1 MLVDLH
7 CHSSCS
13 DGSETP
19 QHVAEMA
26 CARGV
31 ALFCLTD
38 HDTCAGFVDS
48 SAAAGD
54 MVVVRGVEL
63 SCREAGRPVHLL
75 LYDAA
80 IGPGWE
86 LVEEVLTEVKQARR
100 LRLRDIADRLAGLGM
115 VVDVDSILAAAAG
128 RAVGRPD
135 IARALVSSG
144 QVGSIQDA
152 FTRYL
157 YDGGPG
163 DVAIDRVSVEAGLEL
178 GRRAGCKVALA
189 HPHLQG
195 NRAHDLVR
203 RYRDSGLGAIEA
215 YYGLYNARA
224 RARWAALAAAEGL
237 VVTAGSDYHGDLF
250 PKVKDVGVELPDIH
264 YQSLLAWLQLG

>member
-13 DGSETP
+13 DGSESP
-19 QHVAEMA
+19 ARIAEMA
-26 CARGV
+26 RARGV

-38 HDTCAGFVDS
+38 HDTGAGFAAS

-54 MVVVRGVEL
+54 MEVVRGVEL

-75 LYDAA
+75 LYD
-80 IGPGWE
+80 GGMSPGWQ
-86 LVEEVLTEVKQARR
+86 LVEAELAEVQRARR
-100 LRLRDIADRLAGLGM
+100 QRLRDIADRLAGLGV
-115 VVDVDSILAAAAG
+115 VVDVDAIIVAATG

-135 IARALVSSG
+135 IARALVASG
-144 QVGSIQDA
+144 QVGSTQDA

-157 YDGGPG
+157 HDGGPG
-163 DVAIDRVSVEAGLEL
+163 DVVIDRVSVEAGLDL
-178 GRRAGCKVALA
+178 ADRAGCKVALA

-195 NRAHDLVR
+195 NRARDLVR
-203 RYRDSGLGAIEA
+203 RYRARGLGAIEA
-215 YYGLYNARA
+215 YYGLYTARE
-224 RARWAALAAAEGL
+224 RKRWVALATAEEL

-250 PKVKDVGVELPDIH
+250 PKVDDVGVELPDAH
-264 YQSLLAWLQLG
+264 YQRLREWLGLD